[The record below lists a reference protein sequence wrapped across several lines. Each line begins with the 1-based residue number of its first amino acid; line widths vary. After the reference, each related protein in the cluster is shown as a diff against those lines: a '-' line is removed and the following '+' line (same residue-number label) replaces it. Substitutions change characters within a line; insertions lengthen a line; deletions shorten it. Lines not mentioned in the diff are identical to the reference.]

1 MQINEFLTE
10 KRSIKDL
17 KPAPYNPRVPNKK
30 LLKILKESILKYG
43 EVDPI
48 VINKNNVIIGGH
60 QRFLVYKEMGVSEI
74 TCRVSP
80 ELLDEAK
87 EKELNLLLNRNV
99 GEYVEELL
107 AQNFSEDLLKGVGFT
122 NEEIRGIFSLDDNV
136 EGDQEFTKELL
147 EEQNYIVFAFDNVM
161 DWNVI
166 KDKFGIKAVNALD
179 SKNGYEKKGVG
190 RVLDGKIL
198 LQMIT

>member
-30 LLKILKESILKYG
+30 LLKILKDSILKYG

-122 NEEIRGIFSLDDNV
+122 NEEIRGIFSLDENV
-136 EGDQEFTKELL
+136 DGEQEFTKELL
-147 EEQNYIVFAFDNVM
+147 EEQNYVVFAFDNVM

>member
-10 KRSIKDL
+10 KRSIKEL
-17 KPAPYNPRVPNKK
+17 KPAPYNPRIPNKK
-30 LLKILKESILKYG
+30 FLKILKESILKFG

-60 QRFLVYKEMGVSEI
+60 QRFLVYKEMGVEEI
-74 TCRVSP
+74 TCRVAP
-80 ELLDEAK
+80 ELLDEAR

-122 NEEIRGIFSLDDNV
+122 NEEIRGIFALDESV
-136 EGDQEFTKELL
+136 EGQEDFTKELL
-147 EEQNYIVFAFDNVM
+147 EEQNYVVFAFDNVM

-166 KDKFGIKAVNALD
+166 KDKFGIKTVAALD

>member
-10 KRSIKDL
+10 KRSLKEL

-30 LLKILKESILKYG
+30 FLKILKESILKFG

-60 QRFLVYKEMGVSEI
+60 QRFLVYKEMGVQEI

-122 NEEIRGIFSLDDNV
+122 NEEVRGIFALDESV
-136 EGDQEFTKELL
+136 EGQEEFTKELL
-147 EEQNYIVFAFDNVM
+147 EEQNYVVFAFDNVM

-166 KDKFGIKAVNALD
+166 KDRFGIKTVAALD

-198 LQMIT
+198 LQMIS